1 MIIPILVNK
10 ESSVTERNYSVMAIV
25 CIDVNAESFEEAEQR
40 AKEVL
45 EETCDYVRIADGLT
59 GVTKD

>member
-1 MIIPILVNK
+1 M
-10 ESSVTERNYSVMAIV
+10 TERNYSVMAIV